1 MKMIAAELEKKVSG
15 LIREAIDEKYSV
27 DFVLSHGVAGEIVS
41 GVDRAGVDFKIAIAA
56 SGPTFESYT
65 VPVAECVVAV
75 SVAARR
81 EVFPAAEK
89 ITEALSGFER
99 LLLKLQLNSEVVDD
113 LSLENF
119 RAAGVRL
126 ADAPAL
132 ESQRE
137 EDIFILSRVFTVRGA
152 ATI

>member
-1 MKMIAAELEKKVSG
+1 MIAAELEKKVSG
-15 LIREAIDEKYSV
+15 LIRDSIDEKYSV
-27 DFVLSHGVAGEIVS
+27 DFILSHGLNDEIVS
-41 GVDRAGVDFKIAIAA
+41 GVDRAGVDFKIAVAV

-75 SVAARR
+75 TVAARR
-81 EVFPAAEK
+81 EIFPAAEK

-99 LLLKLQLNSEVVDD
+99 FLLRLQLDSETVDD

-132 ESQRE
+132 EFQRE
-137 EDIFILSRVFTVRGA
+137 EDIFILSRAFTVRGA
-152 ATI
+152 AAI